1 MGQQPAFYVVHLSVH
16 TTRELIIDQQLPRNI
31 LYLPVTV
38 AGVKY
43 LRIRVTRRQ
52 SRIFDGHCT
61 RPLATISVTGH
72 LRILSYSHSYDSFLD
87 GLSIHLV
94 EDPERLKEVAG
105 PGQGAHQVPGVRGTR
120 PKQLNRIG

>member
-61 RPLATISVTGH
+61 RPLATMVPVTGH
-72 LRILSYSHSYDSFLD
+72 WRVFFHMYVSISH
-87 GLSIHLV
+87 IEV
-94 EDPERLKEVAG
+94 E
-105 PGQGAHQVPGVRGTR
+105 
-120 PKQLNRIG
+120 KQRFYFKTCTEDMVMWLIIAAL